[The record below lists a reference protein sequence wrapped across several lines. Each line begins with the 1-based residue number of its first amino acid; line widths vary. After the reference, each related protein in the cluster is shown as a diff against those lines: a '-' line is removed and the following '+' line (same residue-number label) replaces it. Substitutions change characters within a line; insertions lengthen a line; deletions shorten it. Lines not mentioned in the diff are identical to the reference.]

1 MELKSIFINGES
13 QAGMPLACRGQRAP
27 PDRQYARTVSPH
39 SKPVQHASAMS
50 WRANAAITRAF
61 GEKRKTGSGLLPVCI
76 CRVCFSGMQG

>member
-1 MELKSIFINGES
+1 MGKVKQE
-13 QAGMPLACRGQRAP
+13 CRSRAVASAP
-27 PDRQYARTVSPH
+27 RQTGSTPAQYARTVSPH

-76 CRVCFSGMQG
+76 GRVCFAGMQG